1 MGVQGF
7 IKDSQDSPRIP
18 KDFPSIPCIPHP
30 IGGAIGN
37 GPYEIDDL
45 RRIQIAKVFY
55 ANLYRRDFK
64 KLIMDTYFHP
74 KLNCLPAAQR
84 RFWNELDAVPEEF
97 VLYGGTA
104 LVLHLGHRESLDF
117 DFFGNL
123 NFDPARLR
131 EKIPFLSGVRAT
143 QQEPNTLSAI
153 IHRDGPVKVSFFG
166 VPGIRRIKPPHIAP
180 DNGLRIA
187 SLLDLAGT
195 KAAVVQQR
203 AEAKDYLD
211 IDAILRDGQ
220 IDLPTALAAARIIYG
235 PVFNPQITLK
245 ALSFF
250 ADGNLARLPRE
261 VQDRLAKAAREV
273 DLDKLPEI
281 GIAHFGEHPG
291 RVK

>member
-1 MGVQGF
+1 
-7 IKDSQDSPRIP
+7 
-18 KDFPSIPCIPHP
+18 
-30 IGGAIGN
+30 
-37 GPYEIDDL
+37 
-45 RRIQIAKVFY
+45 
-55 ANLYRRDFK
+55 
-64 KLIMDTYFHP
+64 
-74 KLNCLPAAQR
+74 
-84 RFWNELDAVPEEF
+84 
-97 VLYGGTA
+97 
-104 LVLHLGHRESLDF
+104 VLHLGHRESLDF

-250 ADGNLARLPRE
+250 AMAIWLVCLVRSKTVLQR
-261 VQDRLAKAAREV
+261 R
-273 DLDKLPEI
+273 
-281 GIAHFGEHPG
+281 
-291 RVK
+291 RVKLIWTNCLKLALPILGNILVGSNEKNPAECGNRSRCEARCLV